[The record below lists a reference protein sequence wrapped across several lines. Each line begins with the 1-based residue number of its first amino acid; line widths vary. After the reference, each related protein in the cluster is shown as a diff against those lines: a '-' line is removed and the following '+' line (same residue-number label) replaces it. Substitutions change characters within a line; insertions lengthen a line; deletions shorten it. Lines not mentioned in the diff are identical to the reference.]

1 MPVFKTGTKEWQVTL
16 DAPTI
21 RSVRKE
27 CELNLAAL
35 DGAAFDALDK
45 DPCLLVDVLWV
56 ICRSQANGMS
66 DADFGR
72 SLVGDAI
79 ADATKA
85 LTDAWLDFFPAG
97 KRSLLRS
104 LTEKQAALT
113 EKGMALALAKV
124 GNPELE
130 EKLLGAME
138 ARITSDL
145 QKLLTQLNGATNS
158 PESAKSD
165 PKG

>member
-85 LTDAWLDFFPAG
+85 LTDAWLDFFPPE
-97 KRSLLRS
+97 KRSLLAS
-104 LTEKQAALT
+104 LVQKQAAVT
-113 EKGMALALAKV
+113 TKGIALAMAKI
-124 GNPELE
+124 NDPNLE
-130 EKLLGAME
+130 EKLLAAME
-138 ARITSDL
+138 EKMVREMTS
-145 QKLLTQLNGATNS
+145 LLTSPSGATNS
-158 PESAKSD
+158 PA
-165 PKG
+165 